1 MNLRTTNIKKKDSQ
15 PGQRKE
21 TQGETDPQHE
31 LRDRRELG
39 QHVFEALAE
48 RFPDAHCELVHKNPF
63 ELLIATILSAQ
74 CTDDR
79 VNMVT
84 CSLFDELKTPEDY
97 LALGREGLE
106 ERIKS
111 LGLFH
116 NKAKNILALCRRL
129 VDDYEGK
136 VPADL
141 EELQK
146 LPGVGRKTANV
157 VASNAFGIPALAVD
171 THVFRVARRLGLA
184 QGKTPDKVEEE
195 LKQVFERKNWGKA
208 HHLLIFQ
215 GRRICAARKPQCSL
229 CPLAKR
235 CPGVQDGG

>member
-1 MNLRTTNIKKKDSQ
+1 MRDKQNHGS
-15 PGQRKE
+15 KE
-21 TQGETDPQHE
+21 GSKSEQG
-31 LRDRRELG
+31 LY
-39 QHVFEALAE
+39 VYEALSV
-48 RFPDAHCELVHKNPF
+48 RFPDAHCELLHHNPF

-84 CSLFDELKTPEDY
+84 RSLFAELKTPEDY
-97 LALGREGLE
+97 LALGQEALQ

-116 NKAKNILALCRRL
+116 NKAKNLLAMCQRL
-129 VDDYEGK
+129 LEDYGRE

-141 EELQK
+141 EELRK

-184 QGKTPDKVEEE
+184 QGSTPEKVEEE
-195 LKQVFERKNWGKA
+195 LKQVFAREHWSKA
-208 HHLLIFQ
+208 HHLLIFH
-215 GRRICAARKPQCSL
+215 GRRICAARKPQCPV
-229 CPLAKR
+229 CPLVDK
-235 CPGVQDGG
+235 CEMWYNGGG

>member
-1 MNLRTTNIKKKDSQ
+1 MDEIDK
-15 PGQRKE
+15 QR
-21 TQGETDPQHE
+21 
-31 LRDRRELG
+31 LG
-39 QHVFEALAE
+39 AHVYEILQA
-48 RFPDAHCELVHKNPF
+48 RFPEAQCELLYENPF

-84 CSLFDELKTPEDY
+84 RSLFAELKTPEDY
-97 LALGREGLE
+97 LSLGQVGLE

-116 NKAKNILALCRRL
+116 NKAKNILAMCRVL
-129 VDDYEGK
+129 LDEYEGEI
-136 VPADL
+136 PADL

-157 VASNAFGIPALAVD
+157 VGSNAFGIPALAVD

-184 QGKTPDKVEEE
+184 QGSTPEKVEEE
-195 LKQVFERKNWGKA
+195 LKQVFARAHWSKA
-208 HHLLIFQ
+208 HHLLIFH
-215 GRRICAARKPQCSL
+215 GRRICAARKPQCRL
-229 CPLAKR
+229 CPLASECHEHKESHSR
-235 CPGVQDGG
+235 LEQNTKT

>member
-1 MNLRTTNIKKKDSQ
+1 MNLRTTNIKEKDSQ
-15 PGQRKE
+15 PRQKINTDGKSESQNDR
-21 TQGETDPQHE
+21 QG
-31 LRDRRELG
+31 RRELA
-39 QHVFEALAE
+39 QHVFKALAE
-48 RFPDAHCELVHKNPF
+48 RFPDADCELVHNNPF

-84 CSLFDELKTPEDY
+84 RSLFDELKTPEAY

-129 VDDYEGK
+129 VDDCGGK
-136 VPADL
+136 VPADP

-195 LKQVFERKNWGKA
+195 LKQVFERNHWSKA
-208 HHLLIFQ
+208 HHLLIFH
-215 GRRICAARKPQCSL
+215 GRRICAARKPRCSL

>member
-1 MNLRTTNIKKKDSQ
+1 MRDKQNHGS
-15 PGQRKE
+15 KE
-21 TQGETDPQHE
+21 GSKSEQG
-31 LRDRRELG
+31 L
-39 QHVFEALAE
+39 HVYEALSV
-48 RFPDAHCELVHKNPF
+48 RFPDAHCELLHHNPF

-84 CSLFDELKTPEDY
+84 RSLFAELKTPEDY
-97 LALGREGLE
+97 LALGQEALQ

-116 NKAKNILALCRRL
+116 NKAKNLLAMCQRL
-129 VDDYEGK
+129 LEDYGRE

-141 EELQK
+141 EELRK

-184 QGKTPDKVEEE
+184 QGSTPEKVEEE
-195 LKQVFERKNWGKA
+195 LKQVFAREHWSKA
-208 HHLLIFQ
+208 HHLLIFH
-215 GRRICAARKPQCSL
+215 GRRICAARKPQCPV
-229 CPLAKR
+229 CPLVDNCREHEQAMEKNLALI
-235 CPGVQDGG
+235 PE